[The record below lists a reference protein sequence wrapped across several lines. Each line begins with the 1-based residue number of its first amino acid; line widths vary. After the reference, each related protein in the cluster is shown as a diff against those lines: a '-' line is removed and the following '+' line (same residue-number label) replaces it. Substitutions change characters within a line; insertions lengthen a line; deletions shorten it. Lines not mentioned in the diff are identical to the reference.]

1 MNYSITDDDFFTNDA
16 TLSTMLDGP
25 AMTAATSEPA
35 RELRRV
41 RPRRGAPEDTRARL
55 TAAAAEAFNRHG
67 FHHVDSN
74 RIAKEAGY
82 AAGTFYKHFADKR
95 AVFLAAYEAWVTTE
109 WNAIGAELATPQP
122 PRALAER
129 ILTLVLE
136 HHQRWRGLRAS
147 MAALLVEDA
156 EVRAFHRAQRRRQLD
171 LLAALRGA
179 GPAAA
184 RNAAEARTAEDDAL
198 LLFTL
203 ERTCDAIA
211 NGETKDL
218 GLDRDRLLALLR
230 ERIEPA
236 LLPVAGRRASAPRGA
251 R

>member
-1 MNYSITDDDFFTNDA
+1 
-16 TLSTMLDGP
+16 
-25 AMTAATSEPA
+25 MTAATTEPA

-55 TAAAAEAFNRHG
+55 VAAAAEAFNRHG

-109 WNAIGAELATPQP
+109 WRAIGDQLAAQLPT
-122 PRALAER
+122 RALAER

-136 HHQRWRGLRAS
+136 HHRRWRGLRAS

-171 LLAALRGA
+171 LLAALRDGA
-179 GPAAA
+179 PSAGSDAAPV
-184 RNAAEARTAEDDAL
+184 RTAEDDAL

-218 GLDRDRLLALLR
+218 GLDRERLLALLR
-230 ERIEPA
+230 ERIEQA
-236 LLPVAGRRASAPRGA
+236 LLPATSRRAGGPRGA